1 MARKRTGDTALQW
14 VPTADQ
20 SRVLDCLAMGLSQN
34 AASRD
39 TGIPYQTINSWI
51 NDLAF
56 SDAFREEVVRR
67 ATLFQENLRAI
78 EDQQI
83 VQATAVVGRA
93 IAGELERERDGRT
106 GSTKN
111 TLQYDAAVELLRNT
125 RWKQKAGEQH
135 KQFGAT

>member
-20 SRVLDCLAMGLSQN
+20 SRALDGLAMGLSQN
-34 AASRD
+34 AVSRE
-39 TGIPYQTINSWI
+39 TGIPYQTINSWV
-51 NDLAF
+51 NDLLF
-56 SDAFREEVVRR
+56 SDAFREEVERR
-67 ATLFQENLRAI
+67 SALFQENLRAI

-93 IAGELERERDGRT
+93 ISGELERELGARG
-106 GSTKN
+106 GQN
-111 TLQYDAAVELLRNT
+111 PLQYDAAVELLRNT

>member
-56 SDAFREEVVRR
+56 SDAFREEVERR
-67 ATLFQENLRAI
+67 SALFQENLRAI

-93 IAGELERERDGRT
+93 ISGELERELGARG
-106 GSTKN
+106 GQN
-111 TLQYDAAVELLRNT
+111 PLQYDAAVELLRNT